1 MHSGAGSLKGKQ
13 YMLCER
19 RLVAEH
25 VFHTLRDWNGMA
37 DKRCPGRDGLRLLPM
52 SGGQEASNRVEPRIT
67 SSLNW
72 ETEFFCAQARIR
84 KF

>member
-1 MHSGAGSLKGKQ
+1 MKGKQ

-25 VFHTLRDWNGMA
+25 VFHTLREWNGMA

-52 SGGQEASNRVEPRIT
+52 SGGQEVSNRVEPRIT

>member
-1 MHSGAGSLKGKQ
+1 MKGKQ

-25 VFHTLRDWNGMA
+25 VFHTLREWNGMA
-37 DKRCPGRDGLRLLPM
+37 DKRCPGRDGLRLLPR

-72 ETEFFCAQARIR
+72 ETEFFFMRRPAQGNS
-84 KF
+84 